1 MNSAKNMVI
10 NREATNTGGFI
21 LVAGNI
27 KGVALVSGA
36 RKPVRAGTMTGE
48 ASQYLVS
55 STTDVMV

>member
-1 MNSAKNMVI
+1 MVV

-36 RKPVRAGTMTGE
+36 RKPIRAGTMTGE
-48 ASQYLVS
+48 TSQYLVP
-55 STTDVMV
+55 STTYL